1 MNSADEIFTNPPLH
15 EVAFEVRFPHLF
27 YINQRIGEF
36 QLEIMDDFPKSS
48 QIFEHAFAID
58 EKGIAV
64 KDNENPI
71 PSWHFENESGKT
83 KITIHSNKLNIISN
97 EYKSYNHPSEKNF
110 RGVIE
115 KIVKLFIKQ
124 VPIKNFTRLGIRY
137 IDHCP
142 LEKLENEYFE
152 NFYTP
157 LFDIDRYK
165 LEDILENR
173 MLFRVR
179 KNDYQL
185 LFQSAIREIDD
196 SYKYIIDFDGYA
208 INVEA
213 NNFINVTDD
222 LKRLI
227 KKEFLSN
234 ITENFK
240 EYMRRT
246 NE

>member
-1 MNSADEIFTNPPLH
+1 MNSTDEIFTNPPLH

-36 QLEIMDDFPKSS
+36 QLDIMDDFPKSS
-48 QIFEHAFAID
+48 QTFEHAFAID
-58 EKGIAV
+58 ERIAV
-64 KDNENPI
+64 KENENPI

-97 EYKSYNHPSEKNF
+97 EYKSYNHPLEKNF
-110 RGVIE
+110 RDIIE
-115 KIVKLFIKQ
+115 KTVALFIKY

-137 IDHCP
+137 IDYCP
-142 LEKLENEYFE
+142 LEQLENEYFK

-157 LFDIDRYK
+157 IFDIDRYT
-165 LEDILENR
+165 LEDILENK

-185 LFQSAIREIDD
+185 LFQSAIREIDN
-196 SYKYIIDFDGYA
+196 SYKYIMDFDGYA

-213 NNFINVTDD
+213 SNFIKVTDN
-222 LKRLI
+222 LKYLI

-240 EYMRRT
+240 EYMGRT